1 MKKQQNKRREQH
13 IVVRPVR
20 RKQIDTD
27 KIALAYWLLAK
38 RIIEDRSNESSGSRS
53 IPDKTPITQRS
64 EDEAA

>member
-1 MKKQQNKRREQH
+1 MKKQQNKRQEQH

-20 RKQIDTD
+20 RKKIDAD

-38 RIIEDRSNESSGSRS
+38 RIIEDKSTRSSWSHEV
-53 IPDKTPITQRS
+53 PDSTPTTERS